1 MVKEGELTEENVL
14 DLVSTSL
21 SDIRQCNVAL
31 KWLIL
36 HTNALSPGSEQIKRC
51 RQLRDS
57 VLAETKLDRFQLF
70 QLLLNASQFE
80 LKFRN
85 LYQMML
91 DQREKRWT
99 SYKQDCRDRLMELS
113 EVYAGGQPLSRI
125 KKNSRLQSWFAD
137 RANQV
142 DTLDLE
148 DPHASSRLAVQIS
161 VAITE
166 ALEFDQIESNL
177 QVC

>member
-1 MVKEGELTEENVL
+1 MLN
-14 DLVSTSL
+14 
-21 SDIRQCNVAL
+21 
-31 KWLIL
+31 
-36 HTNALSPGSEQIKRC
+36 
-51 RQLRDS
+51 
-57 VLAETKLDRFQLF
+57 ETKLDRFKLF

-80 LKFRN
+80 LKFRD
-85 LYQMML
+85 LYKMML
-91 DQREKRWT
+91 DHRDERWA
-99 SYKQDCRDRLMELS
+99 SYKEDCRERLMELS

-125 KKNSRLQSWFAD
+125 KKSSRLQSWFAD

-148 DPHASSRLAVQIS
+148 DPSASSRLAVQIS

-177 QVC
+177 QVCSNSVDKLVIDILILINTGMD

>member
-1 MVKEGELTEENVL
+1 MPNEIIETFY
-14 DLVSTSL
+14 
-21 SDIRQCNVAL
+21 VA
-31 KWLIL
+31 
-36 HTNALSPGSEQIKRC
+36 AGSEQVKRSK
-51 RQLRDS
+51 QLREL

-80 LKFRN
+80 LKFRD
-85 LYQMML
+85 LYKMML
-91 DQREKRWT
+91 DQREERWS

-148 DPHASSRLAVQIS
+148 DPPASSRLAVQIS

-166 ALEFDQIESNL
+166 ALEFDHIESNL
-177 QVC
+177 QVG

>member
-1 MVKEGELTEENVL
+1 MPNEIIETFY
-14 DLVSTSL
+14 
-21 SDIRQCNVAL
+21 VA
-31 KWLIL
+31 
-36 HTNALSPGSEQIKRC
+36 AGSEQVKRSK
-51 RQLRDS
+51 QLREL

-70 QLLLNASQFE
+70 QLFLNASQFE
-80 LKFRN
+80 LKFRD
-85 LYQMML
+85 LYKMML
-91 DQREKRWT
+91 DQREGRWI
-99 SYKQDCRDRLMELS
+99 SYKQDCRDRLLELS

-125 KKNSRLQSWFAD
+125 KKNPRLQSWFAD

-148 DPHASSRLAVQIS
+148 DPPASSRLAVQIS